1 MAAQKAYLSQM
12 QFDPTSPIRAKIA
25 AGIAVAAGLAKVAA
39 ISRTQF
45 QTTAP
50 STPTNVGGGG
60 SVGGRAE
67 PSFNIVGR
75 SNDNIL
81 LSAIQSQFDQPLRA
95 YVVARDV
102 TNQQQLDGVIS
113 TSAST

>member
-1 MAAQKAYLSQM
+1 MWNSLGAC
-12 QFDPTSPIRAKIA
+12 
-25 AGIAVAAGLAKVAA
+25 VAA

-50 STPTNVGGGG
+50 STPINTGGGG
-60 SVGGRAE
+60 GIGGGRAE

-81 LSAIQSQFDQPLRA
+81 LSAIQSQFDKPLKA

>member
-1 MAAQKAYLSQM
+1 MRM
-12 QFDPTSPIRAKIA
+12 TTTSRVHEG
-25 AGIAVAAGLAKVAA
+25 AGM
-39 ISRTQF
+39 
-45 QTTAP
+45 
-50 STPTNVGGGG
+50 VGGGG
-60 SVGGRAE
+60 GAGGGRAE

-75 SNDNIL
+75 SNDNLL

-113 TSAST
+113 TAAST